1 MKLKDGSESLRMKA
15 EMAKRVRAEA
25 ERLEL
30 SFLETLYFI
39 CVSYFSEQEKQTKKA
54 GSTPTKPELSQ
65 PKIKQTE
72 VESNDDDDAYV
83 FDMLD

>member
-25 ERLEL
+25 ERLDL

-39 CVSYFSEQEKQTKKA
+39 CVTYFSMQASQSSVQTKTIVVESKVT
-54 GSTPTKPELSQ
+54 SNTPEL
-65 PKIKQTE
+65 E
-72 VESNDDDDAYV
+72 DDDGYV

>member
-25 ERLEL
+25 ERLNL

-39 CVSYFSEQEKQTKKA
+39 CVTYFSMQASQIN
-54 GSTPTKPELSQ
+54 STPSKPVVSQ
-65 PKIKQTE
+65 PEVKHTE
-72 VESNDDDDAYV
+72 VESNDDDDTYV

>member
-25 ERLEL
+25 ERLQL

-39 CVSYFSEQEKQTKKA
+39 CVTYFSMQASQPNQANPKTIVVESKVT
-54 GSTPTKPELSQ
+54 SNTPEL
-65 PKIKQTE
+65 E
-72 VESNDDDDAYV
+72 DEDDRYV

>member
-25 ERLEL
+25 ERLQL

-39 CVSYFSEQEKQTKKA
+39 CVTYFSMQASQSNQTIPKVSSA
-54 GSTPTKPELSQ
+54 ESTQASTSLEIEAK
-65 PKIKQTE
+65 
-72 VESNDDDDAYV
+72 DDDEDGYV